1 MRRCY
6 LGAVV
11 LAALLLLGIFSSRW
25 MENHH
30 RSLAEQLLSAAD
42 AAEAG
47 EWEEFLRLTSGAEG
61 DWHRNRGLTAVL
73 ADHQYLE
80 QAEGLLGQLPSAAK
94 RREAAECARLCR
106 DTAHIFRVLA
116 EDQKLKWENLL

>member
-6 LGAVV
+6 LGAGV

-30 RSLAEQLLSAAD
+30 SGLAERLLSAAD

-47 EWEEFLRLTSGAEG
+47 EWEDFLRLTSGVEEE
-61 DWHRNRGLTAVL
+61 WNQKRSLTAVL

-80 QAEGLLGQLPSAAK
+80 QAEGLLGQLISAAR
-94 RREAAECARLCR
+94 RREAAQCARLCR
-106 DTAHIFRVLA
+106 DMAHIFRVLS
-116 EDQKLKWENLL
+116 EDQRLRWENLL